1 MLGLAVGYA
10 VLGIGTQPNTVP
22 STAPSTVVTSVPPS
36 SEPSPTELTGA
47 LLTDEFMLS
56 ADQAAT
62 LDPDRKWNVELTQR
76 GASEDSPVSPPASAT
91 QSRSSRR
98 RSKGS
103 SRC

>member
-1 MLGLAVGYA
+1 M
-10 VLGIGTQPNTVP
+10 LGIGTQPNTVP

-76 GASEDSPVSPPASAT
+76 GASEDSPVAT
-91 QSRSSRR
+91 CFGGDPVEGSRR